1 MTDTPASDRPLHVLV
16 LGGYGAVG
24 ARATADLR
32 AAGHAPRTAGRD
44 GRRADVTLDLA
55 DRSAVA
61 RAAAQADVVLNAA
74 GREDLDLV
82 RAVTDAGTPF
92 VDISA
97 TTGYLAGLEQ
107 LDPAA
112 AVVVSVGIAPG
123 LTNLLAHAVADR
135 DAAAGRAP
143 VDPLDVAVVLGAG
156 EAHGAAA
163 TAWSLSLLGRSFPDT
178 SRPGTTVRSY
188 TRGAR
193 FDLPTGPR
201 RLYRTDFSDQHAL
214 TRALG
219 RPVRTYFGTDTR
231 FATTALAALTWA
243 PPLGRLAGR
252 LHLPGSADWLLQVR
266 DGSGPRVTVTGT
278 GQSAAT
284 AAVAARAAVL
294 ASTAPAG
301 VHHLPDLVGLA
312 GMELPFAVTWHG
324 EPTAAEREQV
334 TAAP

>member
-1 MTDTPASDRPLHVLV
+1 MTDTATPDRPLHVLV

-44 GRRADVTLDLA
+44 ARRADVALDLA

-61 RAAAQADVVLNAA
+61 RAAAGADVVLNAA

-97 TTGYLAGLEQ
+97 ASAYLAAVER

-112 AVVVSVGIAPG
+112 PVLLSVGIAPG

-143 VDPLDVAVVLGAG
+143 AGPLDVAVVLGAG

-163 TAWSLSLLGRSFPDT
+163 TAWSLSLLGRTFPDT
-178 SRPGTTVRSY
+178 TRPGAAVRSY

-193 FDLPTGPR
+193 FDLPAGPR

-231 FATTALAALTWA
+231 FATGALAALTWL

-252 LHLPGSADWLLQVR
+252 LHLPGSEDWLLQVR
-266 DGSGPRVTVTGT
+266 DASGPRVTVTGT

-294 ASTAPAG
+294 ASTAPVG

-312 GMELPFAVTWHG
+312 GLGLPLAVTWHDDDV
-324 EPTAAEREQV
+324 AAQGQV
-334 TAAP
+334 SAAS